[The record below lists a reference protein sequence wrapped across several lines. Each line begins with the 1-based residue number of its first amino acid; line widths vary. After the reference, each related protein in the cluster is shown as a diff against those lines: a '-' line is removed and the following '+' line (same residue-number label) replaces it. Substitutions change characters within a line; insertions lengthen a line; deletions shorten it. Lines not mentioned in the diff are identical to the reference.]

1 MKKILT
7 VALVALLAAGTAF
20 AGFSGNANI
29 KLGYDFTS
37 GKYGFENGTGF
48 DVNLDV
54 ATAAGEKKGEG
65 DVYAGIKA
73 SVALT
78 LGNYKYK
85 EAYSTTPAGDKV
97 WTKDGDKMGIGA
109 FFKLAEAYVAGQDW
123 KVAIT
128 SSTKAVDLAKSAIDT
143 KKDD

>member
-29 KLGYDFTS
+29 KLGYDFEN
-37 GKYGFENGTGF
+37 GNYGFKYGTGF
-48 DVNLDV
+48 DVNLDLV
-54 ATAAGEKKGEG
+54 TAAGEQKGEG

-78 LGNYKYK
+78 LANLKD
-85 EAYSTTPAGDKV
+85 P
-97 WTKDGDKMGIGA
+97 KDG
-109 FFKLAEAYVAGQDW
+109 
-123 KVAIT
+123 
-128 SSTKAVDLAKSAIDT
+128 
-143 KKDD
+143 